1 MEDIETRVTRLEDR
15 VDHIEKEQSDIKE
28 VVKET
33 RKMANSIEII
43 ALEMTHVKDDVKDI
57 KKTVEHHHT
66 ENPNKFIFNIK
77 NAILIGIATA
87 ILTAI
92 LTLIL
97 K

>member
-1 MEDIETRVTRLEDR
+1 MEDIETRVTRLEDK
-15 VDHIEKEQSDIKE
+15 VKNIEKEQSDIKE

-33 RKMANSIEII
+33 RKMANSIEIM

-57 KKTVEHHHT
+57 KKTVELHHT
-66 ENPNKFIFNIK
+66 DNPNKFIFNIK

-87 ILTAI
+87 IVTSI
-92 LTLIL
+92 ITLIL

>member
-1 MEDIETRVTRLEDR
+1 MENIETRVTRLEDK
-15 VDHIEKEQSDIKE
+15 VKNIEKEQSDIKE

-33 RKMANSIEII
+33 RKMANSIEIM

-57 KKTVEHHHT
+57 KKTVELHHT
-66 ENPNKFIFNIK
+66 DNPNKFIFNIK

-87 ILTAI
+87 ILATLLA
-92 LTLIL
+92 LIL